1 MGSSTLRRLLGAGLA
16 VASLVAP
23 AAAQT
28 TAAITLR
35 GQTQT
40 LHLYGPPSGQPVVVS
55 SGDGGWMH
63 LAPQIAEFLAA
74 RGCFVVGFDSK
85 AYLEGFTSFGHTLT
99 AAQEPSDFRMLIDYA
114 SHTSGQSPV
123 LVGVSE
129 GGALS
134 VLAATDPANQSRIRG
149 VVGVGLG
156 DLNELA
162 WRWTDSVIYVTHGI
176 PREPTFSVVS
186 IAPQIAPVPLA
197 VINATHDEFVPSGEA
212 ERIIAAARSPK
223 CLWQIDAADHR
234 FSDRKE
240 ELQLRL
246 LDALHWM
253 STVTS

>member
-1 MGSSTLRRLLGAGLA
+1 MGSRTLRQLVGAGLA
-16 VASLVAP
+16 VLSLVAP

-28 TAAITLR
+28 AVPITLR
-35 GQTQT
+35 GQVQT
-40 LHLYGPPSGQPVVVS
+40 LHLYGAPGGRPVVVS

-74 RGCFVVGFDSK
+74 RGYFVVGFDSK
-85 AYLEGFTSFGHTLT
+85 AYLESFTGRHTLT
-99 AAQEPSDFRMLIDYA
+99 AAQEPSDFRTLIEY
-114 SHTSGQSPV
+114 SRHTSGQPPI

-134 VLAATDPANQSRIRG
+134 VLAATDPSNQSSIRG

-162 WRWTDSVIYVTHGI
+162 WHWTDSMIYVTHGI
-176 PREPTFSVVS
+176 PREPTFSIVS
-186 IAPQIAPVPLA
+186 IVERMAPVPLA
-197 VINATHDEFVPSGEA
+197 VINSTHDEFVPGGEA
-212 ERIIAAARSPK
+212 ARIIAAARNPK
-223 CLWQIDAADHR
+223 RLWQIDAADHR
-234 FSDRKE
+234 FSDRQE
-240 ELQLRL
+240 ELHLRL

>member
-1 MGSSTLRRLLGAGLA
+1 MGSSTLRQLVGAGLA

-35 GQTQT
+35 GQPQT
-40 LHLYGPPSGQPVVVS
+40 LHLYGLPSGRPVVVS
-55 SGDGGWMH
+55 SGDGGWLH
-63 LAPQIAEFLAA
+63 LAPQISEFLASH
-74 RGCFVVGFDSK
+74 GYFVVGFDSK
-85 AYLEGFTSFGHTLT
+85 AYLESFTGFRRTLA
-99 AAQEPSDFRMLIDYA
+99 AAQEPSDYRTLIEYA
-114 SHTSGQSPV
+114 RQASGQSPA

-134 VLAATDPANQSRIRG
+134 VLAAADPLNHSSIRG

-162 WRWTDSVIYVTHGI
+162 WRWTDSVIYVTHGV

-186 IAPQIAPVPLA
+186 IVQRIAPVPLA
-197 VINATHDEFVPSGEA
+197 VINSTHDEFVPSGDA
-212 ERIIAAARSPK
+212 ARIIEAARNPK
-223 CLWQIDAADHR
+223 RLWQIEAADHR
-234 FSDRKE
+234 FSDRQE
-240 ELQLRL
+240 ELHLRL

-253 STVTS
+253 TTQTS